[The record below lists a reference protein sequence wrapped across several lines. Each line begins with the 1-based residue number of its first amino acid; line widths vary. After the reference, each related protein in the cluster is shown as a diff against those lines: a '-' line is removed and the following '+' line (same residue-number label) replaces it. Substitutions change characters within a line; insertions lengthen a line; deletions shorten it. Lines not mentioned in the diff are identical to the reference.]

1 MLPPGRPGRRS
12 ILWRP
17 RKQDLDPL
25 RDDVPQ
31 VRGLRARAAVVPHG
45 YDILHEARHYDPLA
59 AVLPGNWQT
68 CRNKEWLYCEQ
79 GSQVYPTGFHSY
91 ATEKDADEALKLF
104 RAGAS
109 WRDRSQWIVV
119 PCLVKDVIA
128 VGYDGSAGPETADL
142 RNVVSKRI
150 KVLLPRPPKN

>member
-31 VRGLRARAAVVPHG
+31 VRGLHARAAVVPHG

-59 AVLPGNWQT
+59 AVPPCGTRPEQLERLVGVLLGRVRVEARGVDLAPLLAVEPLLVPAGLPVPWQ
-68 CRNKEWLYCEQ
+68 
-79 GSQVYPTGFHSY
+79 
-91 ATEKDADEALKLF
+91 
-104 RAGAS
+104 
-109 WRDRSQWIVV
+109 DRSQWIVV

-128 VGYDGSAGPETADL
+128 VGY
-142 RNVVSKRI
+142 
-150 KVLLPRPPKN
+150 